1 MITREEFTQKI
12 DCYSTMYSSVVVF
25 DKTIDEVLKVLN
37 KLYPD
42 YYIGNGRETN
52 AFGKV
57 VNFDIFK
64 ETPYCAKRLSKELK
78 TVVIADTGWDDH
90 YWVAFKDGYIYD
102 NLIVR
107 WANGIVPEGY
117 TEDDDEE
124 ETYYDCDL
132 EIVDKATGYVF
143 CTGGGMC
150 TQNEFNKFCKAV
162 KNFSIYSMSELYS
175 EPKKKEELAKLRK
188 SDYKKLL
195 YNAIIGWYDDSL
207 EEYHGL
213 DDKDFIKRVC
223 DKIDMSEEEYR
234 ELMEV

>member
-1 MITREEFTQKI
+1 MITKEEFTQGI

-25 DKTIDEVLKVLN
+25 NKTIDEVLKVLN
-37 KLYPD
+37 KLYPN
-42 YYIGNGRETN
+42 YYVGNGRESN

-57 VNFDIFK
+57 VCFDIFK
-64 ETPYCAKRLSKELK
+64 EGPYCAKRLSKELK

-117 TEDDDEE
+117 TEDYDEE

-150 TQNEFNKFCKAV
+150 TQNEFNKFCKDV
-162 KNFSIYSMSELYS
+162 KHYS
-175 EPKKKEELAKLRK
+175 EAKAPTRK
-188 SDYKKLL
+188 QYESWL
-195 YNAIIGWYDDSL
+195 YNAIICWFKNSL
-207 EEYHGL
+207 IEYRGL
-213 DDKDFIKRVC
+213 DDEEFIKKVC
-223 DKIDMSEEEYR
+223 TDIGMSEADYR
-234 ELMEV
+234 KIMGV